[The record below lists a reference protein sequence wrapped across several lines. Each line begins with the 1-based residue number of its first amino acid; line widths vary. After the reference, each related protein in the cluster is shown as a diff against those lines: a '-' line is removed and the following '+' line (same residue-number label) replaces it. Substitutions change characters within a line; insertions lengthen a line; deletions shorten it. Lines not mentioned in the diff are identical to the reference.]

1 MRAEVIDFYK
11 PEVVALEEIWLKGEE
26 EIAVEGYRCMVWYR
40 RSLHIGVSEGSGGV
54 ERFVKRCWREV

>member
-40 RSLHIGVSEGSGGV
+40 RSLHIG
-54 ERFVKRCWREV
+54 RQ